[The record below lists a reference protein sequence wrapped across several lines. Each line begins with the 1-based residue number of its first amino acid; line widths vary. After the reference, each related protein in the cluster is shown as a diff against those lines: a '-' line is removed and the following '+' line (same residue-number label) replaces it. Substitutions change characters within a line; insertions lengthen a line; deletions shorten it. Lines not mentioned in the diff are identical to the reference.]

1 MFSFAWYQNNVM
13 LPIFPTVLLS
23 QKLFSQKRLISEV
36 TKLLK
41 YLDFKLHLN
50 SKISVLHRFCSWASS
65 SKCAQ
70 TGGRLK
76 ELGFKPAAR
85 RRQPPAISRH
95 GGAHCALAQPAAGSP
110 CVAFQTGLC
119 SESRVACT
127 HAAVF

>member
-1 MFSFAWYQNNVM
+1 M
-13 LPIFPTVLLS
+13 LPNFSTVLLS

-76 ELGFKPAAR
+76 ELGFKYLF
-85 RRQPPAISRH
+85 AINST
-95 GGAHCALAQPAAGSP
+95 
-110 CVAFQTGLC
+110 FT
-119 SESRVACT
+119 
-127 HAAVF
+127 AVLGCILFV

>member
-1 MFSFAWYQNNVM
+1 M
-13 LPIFPTVLLS
+13 LPNFSTVLLS

-50 SKISVLHRFCSWASS
+50 SKISVLHRFCSWASG

-76 ELGFKPAAR
+76 ELGFKPARLQRSAC
-85 RRQPPAISRH
+85 QWPP
-95 GGAHCALAQPAAGSP
+95 C
-110 CVAFQTGLC
+110 QT
-119 SESRVACT
+119 ESVSSGT
-127 HAAVF
+127 

>member
-1 MFSFAWYQNNVM
+1 M
-13 LPIFPTVLLS
+13 LPNISTVLLS

-76 ELGFKPAAR
+76 ELGFKVLKD
-85 RRQPPAISRH
+85 
-95 GGAHCALAQPAAGSP
+95 ALAHLRPYPTLTLARCTDSGGENTVLLPATI
-110 CVAFQTGLC
+110 QI
-119 SESRVACT
+119 
-127 HAAVF
+127 